1 MSTAKRKLRLVK
13 LKKYNTIWHPDSTL
27 VFKSQKERLV
37 IGRLVDKE
45 LVPLDDEAI
54 ELAEQWKLKID
65 ESLIESGS
73 DSEEKDSEEKD
84 SEEKDSED
92 DNSEDDNSEEESPDN
107 SDEESPDNSD
117 GSNDENSKEESPVDV
132 SQLQAVEKRLED
144 IREISN
150 EQSED
155 DSLQLKEPTDEK
167 VESTKIVLK
176 VNTSDNELTKEIMQ
190 NARKTVDLIIELET
204 KLDTVCKEKE
214 TLQLS
219 YDELKAKYDSIMHKF
234 NTMKSLFN

>member
-27 VFKSQKERLV
+27 VFKSQKERFV

-45 LVPLDDEAI
+45 LVSLDDEAI

-65 ESLIESGS
+65 ESLLESGS
-73 DSEEKDSEEKD
+73 DSEEKESEDQDSQSDEGSQSEDEKQE
-84 SEEKDSED
+84 SAKESED
-92 DNSEDDNSEEESPDN
+92 DEVNEEQNTPESVDILEKQR
-107 SDEESPDNSD
+107 EEKSTDI
-117 GSNDENSKEESPVDV
+117 KVDT
-132 SQLQAVEKRLED
+132 
-144 IREISN
+144 
-150 EQSED
+150 
-155 DSLQLKEPTDEK
+155 P
-167 VESTKIVLK
+167 KIVLH
-176 VNTSDNELTKEIMQ
+176 VDTSLEDNKLTNEIMQ
-190 NARKTVDLIIELET
+190 NARKTVDLINGLET

-219 YDELKAKYDSIMHKF
+219 YDELKTKYDTIMNKF

>member
-27 VFKSQKERLV
+27 VFKSQKERFV

-65 ESLIESGS
+65 ESLLESGS
-73 DSEEKDSEEKD
+73 ESDEKEDEDQNDDSHSEEKEE
-84 SEEKDSED
+84 SED
-92 DNSEDDNSEEESPDN
+92 ESSQNNEETTEDTSNS
-107 SDEESPDNSD
+107 
-117 GSNDENSKEESPVDV
+117 
-132 SQLQAVEKRLED
+132 LH
-144 IREISN
+144 
-150 EQSED
+150 
-155 DSLQLKEPTDEK
+155 
-167 VESTKIVLK
+167 
-176 VNTSDNELTKEIMQ
+176 SDNHEEATVNNENTLTNEIIQ

-219 YDELKAKYDSIMHKF
+219 YDDLKTKYDTIMNKF

>member
-27 VFKSQKERLV
+27 VFKSQKERFV

-45 LVPLDDEAI
+45 LVSLDDDAI

-65 ESLIESGS
+65 ESLLESGS
-73 DSEEKDSEEKD
+73 DSEEKESEDQDSQSDEGSQSEDEKQE
-84 SEEKDSED
+84 SAKESED
-92 DNSEDDNSEEESPDN
+92 DEVNEEQNTPESVDILEKQR
-107 SDEESPDNSD
+107 EEKSTDI
-117 GSNDENSKEESPVDV
+117 KVDT
-132 SQLQAVEKRLED
+132 
-144 IREISN
+144 
-150 EQSED
+150 
-155 DSLQLKEPTDEK
+155 P
-167 VESTKIVLK
+167 KIVLH
-176 VNTSDNELTKEIMQ
+176 VDTSLEDNKLTNEIMQ
-190 NARKTVDLIIELET
+190 NARKTVDLINGLET

-219 YDELKAKYDSIMHKF
+219 YDELKTKYDTIMNKF

>member
-1 MSTAKRKLRLVK
+1 MSTAKRKLRLAK

-45 LVPLDDEAI
+45 LVSLDDEAI

-65 ESLIESGS
+65 ESLLESGS
-73 DSEEKDSEEKD
+73 DSEDQESEDQDSQSDEGSQFEDEKQESAKE
-84 SEEKDSED
+84 SED
-92 DNSEDDNSEEESPDN
+92 DEVNEEQNTPESVDILEKQR
-107 SDEESPDNSD
+107 EEKSTDI
-117 GSNDENSKEESPVDV
+117 KVDTPKV
-132 SQLQAVEKRLED
+132 VLHVDTSLED
-144 IREISN
+144 N
-150 EQSED
+150 
-155 DSLQLKEPTDEK
+155 K
-167 VESTKIVLK
+167 
-176 VNTSDNELTKEIMQ
+176 LTNEIMQ
-190 NARKTVDLIIELET
+190 NARKTVDLINGLET

-219 YDELKAKYDSIMHKF
+219 YDELKTKYDTIMNKF